1 MKTRTFRIPKL
12 RTCLALLPLALLSV
26 LAIYFFVLPAVHRH
40 LGLCPLGLSKFDA
53 SKAIPILYGL
63 PMSGALKEAKAG
75 RIILGG
81 CVLGNTV
88 AVCPHCHV
96 GVKFRDW
103 DAELKE
109 LHLLPD

>member
-1 MKTRTFRIPKL
+1 M
-12 RTCLALLPLALLSV
+12 RTCLALLPLALLASYV
-26 LAIYFFVLPAVHRH
+26 FVLPAVHRH

-63 PMSGALKEAKAG
+63 PMSDALEEAKAG

-81 CVLGNTV
+81 CMLGRTL

-103 DAELKE
+103 DAELKA
-109 LHLLPD
+109 LHLPPD